1 MELSPVLKKLEAV
14 VYAEHRAGME
24 KLLDIWEKPLK
35 DKLYKGETQQI
46 NSVKSLGNGQLE
58 VTLGK
63 NESKFREGDMVCL
76 HLGEA
81 HVERVISQATIEA
94 EDDGKWL
101 LRAKFDQTKITKLQS
116 DCFADPDGMDLTSF
130 YDKALEDV
138 ATSAI
143 GRNTLLPLLAHSL
156 NTDLVDEDRFD
167 DAADYAQEC
176 GLNDKQCEAAAYGVA
191 SRYLACIQGPPGT
204 GKTKVISLIAKLL
217 VEAGE
222 RVLLTSHTHM
232 AINNALNK
240 IVDENV
246 PVIKVCAH
254 GGNKGLSSKVKSYE
268 SGAKWQEIP
277 DSGYVIGAT
286 PFATCTERLESFEFD
301 TVIFDEASQ
310 ITLPLALMAMRKGKR
325 YVFVGDH
332 KQLPP
337 VILSQ
342 SVLAEGSAFS
352 EFIAANKD
360 FSIML
365 DYTYRMAPA
374 LTDWPSNTYYKGDLV
389 SKRSADKSTF
399 RLPNVPLKYSQIL
412 SSEEPFVFIR
422 TPGINKRSSNRD
434 EAELVADIVYSAVES
449 GLDAEEIGIVT
460 PYRAHAKAIKSCL
473 SDKLGIFSSKSIV
486 TDTVERMQGQER
498 EMIIIS
504 MCSSDPQ
511 YITAIADFFF
521 QSERLNVAITRPQ
534 TKLILIGPEISEL
547 FALGIE
553 EERARKSALE
563 YRSLIKHSSRVEV

>member
-1 MELSPVLKKLEAV
+1 MELSSVLEKLKGF
-14 VYAEHRAGME
+14 VYAEHQAGMA
-24 KLLDIWEKPLK
+24 KLLELWEKPLK

-46 NSVKSLGNGQLE
+46 NSVESLGNGQLE
-58 VTLGK
+58 VTLGQ

-81 HVERVISQATIEA
+81 HIERIVSRATIEA
-94 EDDGKWL
+94 DVDGKWL
-101 LRAKFDQTKITKLQS
+101 LRAKCEQTQIAKLQGG
-116 DCFADPDGMDLTSF
+116 CFADPDGMDLTSF
-130 YDKALEDV
+130 YDKALSDV
-138 ATSAI
+138 ATSSV
-143 GRNTLLPLLAHSL
+143 GRNTLLPLLAHKL

-240 IVDENV
+240 IADENV

-254 GGNKGLSSKVKSYE
+254 GGNKGLNTAVKYYD

-277 DSGYVIGAT
+277 DGGYVIGAT
-286 PFATCTERLESFEFD
+286 PFATCTDRLESFEFD

-352 EFIAANKD
+352 EFIAANND
-360 FSIML
+360 FSVML
-365 DYTYRMAPA
+365 DYTYRMSPA
-374 LTDWPSNTYYKGDLV
+374 LTDWPSKTYYNGELV
-389 SKRSADKSTF
+389 SKRLIDKSTF
-399 RLPNVPLKYSQIL
+399 KLPKVPLKYQDVL
-412 SSEEPFVFIR
+412 SSSKPFVFIK
-422 TPGINKRSSNRD
+422 TPGINKRSANRE
-434 EAELVADIVYSAVES
+434 EAELVADIVFSAVEF
-449 GLDAEEIGIVT
+449 GLAADEIGIVT

-534 TKLILIGPEISEL
+534 TKLILIGPDISES
-547 FALGIE
+547 FALAIE
-553 EERARKSALE
+553 EDRARKSALE
-563 YRSLIKHSSRVEV
+563 YRSLIKHSCRVEI

>member
-1 MELSPVLKKLEAV
+1 MDLSHVLKKLKAFV
-14 VYAEHRAGME
+14 DAEHQASMA
-24 KLLDIWEKPLK
+24 KLLDLWEKPLK

-46 NSVKSLGNGQLE
+46 NFVKSLGQGQLE
-58 VTLGK
+58 VTLGQ

-76 HLGEA
+76 HLGEP
-81 HVERVISQATIEA
+81 HVDKIVSRATIEA

-101 LRAKFDQTKITKLQS
+101 LRAKFDQTHIAKLQS
-116 DCFADPDGMDLTSF
+116 GCFADPDGMDLTSF
-130 YDKALEDV
+130 YDKALLDV
-138 ATSAI
+138 ATSSI
-143 GRNTLLPLLAHSL
+143 GRNTLLPLLAHKL
-156 NTDLVDEDRFD
+156 NTSIVDENRFD

-240 IVDENV
+240 IANENI

-254 GGNKGLSSKVKSYE
+254 GGNKGLNTAVKSYE
-268 SGAKWQEIP
+268 SGVKWQEMP
-277 DSGYVIGAT
+277 DGGYVIGAT
-286 PFATCTERLESFEFD
+286 PFATCTDRLESFDFD

-360 FSIML
+360 FSVML
-365 DYTYRMAPA
+365 DYTYRMSSA
-374 LTDWPSNTYYKGDLV
+374 LTDWPSKTYYKGNLV
-389 SKRSADKSTF
+389 SKRSIDKSTF
-399 RLPNVPLKYSQIL
+399 RLLHDPLKYREVL
-412 SSEEPFVFIR
+412 SSSEPFIFIK
-422 TPGINKRSSNRD
+422 TPGINKRSSNRE
-434 EAELVADIVYSAVES
+434 EAELVADIVFSAVES
-449 GLDAEEIGIVT
+449 GLDVEEIGIVT

-473 SDKLGIFSSKSIV
+473 SDKLGIFSSNSIV

-504 MCSSDPQ
+504 MCSSDSQ

-534 TKLILIGPEISEL
+534 TKLILIGPEISES
-547 FALGIE
+547 FILGIDE
-553 EERARKSALE
+553 KSVRKSALE
-563 YRSLIKHSSRVEV
+563 YRSLIKYSYRVEI